1 MLVVCVMAQKGGVG
15 KTTLAVQLLISAWL
29 SNVTGC
35 LIDLDEQGSAGRWG
49 ELRAQ
54 LHGLR
59 APAIVKGK
67 VEKLRDMLAAA
78 RRTDTE
84 IAFLDT
90 PPAINKTTVL
100 CADAADV
107 ILLPTRAAV
116 LDDFSLDETLQVL
129 TAAKAIAKTVIV
141 INALEQGQ
149 KADVANIRRI
159 AAQYGATV
167 IKSAIESDPAYRSS
181 MREGRGI
188 AEVAANSKAA
198 RQLRTLLRVLRQR
211 ATNVDG
217 EPS

>member
-15 KTTLAVQLLISAWL
+15 KTMLAVQMLITAWL
-29 SNVTGC
+29 EGVAGC

-49 ELRAQ
+49 EHRAE

-67 VEKLRDMLAAA
+67 VEKLRDMLGAAK
-78 RRTDTE
+78 RTETE
-84 IAFLDT
+84 IAILDT

-116 LDDFSLDETLQVL
+116 LDEFSLEETLQVL
-129 TAAKAIAKTVIV
+129 KAAKAIGKTVIV
-141 INALEQGQ
+141 INALEEGQ
-149 KADVANIRRI
+149 KADVASVRRI
-159 AAQYGATV
+159 AAKYGATV
-167 IKSAIESDPAYRSS
+167 LKSAIESDPAYRSS

-188 AEVAANSKAA
+188 AEVAPKSKAA
-198 RQLRTLLRVLRQR
+198 KQLKTLLRVIRQR
-211 ATNVDG
+211 AVKVDE